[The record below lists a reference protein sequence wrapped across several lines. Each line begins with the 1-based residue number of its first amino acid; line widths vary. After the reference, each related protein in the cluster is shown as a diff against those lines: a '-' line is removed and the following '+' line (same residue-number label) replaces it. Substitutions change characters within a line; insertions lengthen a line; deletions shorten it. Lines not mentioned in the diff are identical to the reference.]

1 MAFALLR
8 HAGDGELT
16 VIFRRENA
24 GDKGAAAL
32 VRSLSGTPYPI
43 GMTGP
48 RQTRTPDVAG
58 TCPSHDRVR
67 LHETPAGDTEM
78 NRIYRTL
85 WNAALGRMV
94 VASELARAPSGRARV
109 ALLASVALALPMT
122 AMAQATAVG
131 LQTFEAPAAV
141 DATDVA
147 RYFQASGSADSDAG
161 A

>member
-1 MAFALLR
+1 
-8 HAGDGELT
+8 
-16 VIFRRENA
+16 
-24 GDKGAAAL
+24 
-32 VRSLSGTPYPI
+32 
-43 GMTGP
+43 
-48 RQTRTPDVAG
+48 
-58 TCPSHDRVR
+58 
-67 LHETPAGDTEM
+67 M

-161 A
+161 AYVEGDNALAAGEAASAIGNGATALGGGAVAVADDATAVGKDSLATGNSATAVGGMLRLDYSDIGSFGVVLDQQTS